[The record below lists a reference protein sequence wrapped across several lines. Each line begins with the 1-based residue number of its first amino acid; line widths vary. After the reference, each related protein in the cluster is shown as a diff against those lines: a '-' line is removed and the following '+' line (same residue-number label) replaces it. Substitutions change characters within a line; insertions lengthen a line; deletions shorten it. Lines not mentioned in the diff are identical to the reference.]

1 MKKWIKTCLLAFA
14 LATPFVAVSAEKN
27 NEALVFARGLV
38 ESLNQQYNSGLQ
50 SPYVVYSWCGN
61 PISVVV
67 ALADGNVVP
76 LPIDGP
82 VTVVINA
89 LLAYEN
95 AEGNLAT
102 VDLGRINGACV
113 AL

>member
-1 MKKWIKTCLLAFA
+1 MKNWIKSCLLACA
-14 LATPFVAVSAEKN
+14 LATPFVATAVEKN

-50 SPYVVYSWCGN
+50 SPYVVYSWCGK
-61 PISVVV
+61 PLSLVV

-82 VTVVINA
+82 VTIVINA
-89 LLAYEN
+89 LIAYEN

-102 VDLGRINGACV
+102 VDLGRVNGACV